1 MPAPIDLW
9 LTLALGF
16 LGSFGHCVGMCGP
29 LTAAFALSVQ
39 PREKS
44 DSPAAKQQ
52 FQFHLLL
59 NVGRLLSYVI
69 VGAGIGALG
78 SVILA
83 GGQAAGVGSALRRT
97 VSMLTGLL
105 LIWFGFTQAQP
116 GFLPSLP
123 FLHVGQ
129 RLHEWVSKTM
139 MRISAQQQVLAP
151 LLLGLLWGLIPC
163 GFLYTGQ
170 LRAAATQSWS
180 GGAAVM
186 LAFGLGTL
194 PAMLVTGVATA
205 WLSRDRRTQ
214 LFRCGGWVT
223 IVIGALLL
231 IRTGSTMSDYSGHA
245 ALICLVLA
253 LLARPI
259 SRLWQGPLRYRR
271 VLGVGAFVLAL
282 LHVLHMMSHTWNWQW
297 EAIQFMLP
305 AHQVGVWL
313 GITALLL
320 MAPAAFTSFD
330 RAQKALGTRWR
341 KLHLLGVPALL
352 LAAVHTIITGSHYW
366 GALALTWRNHMQVAA
381 VVLVVVVT
389 YLVRSPFVWNA
400 LSLQTRYASPTH
412 LSSASNAQAI
422 ASRDSVSGPPSNSD
436 ASCCQRDVP
445 S

>member
-39 PREKS
+39 SREES
-44 DSPAAKQQ
+44 DESDGQAAAPHQW
-52 FQFHLLL
+52 QFHLLL
-59 NVGRLLSYVI
+59 NVGRLLSYVL

-83 GGQAAGVGSALRRT
+83 GGQVAGVGSALRRT

-105 LIWFGFTQAQP
+105 LIWFGVTQAQP
-116 GFLPSLP
+116 GVLPSLP
-123 FLHVGQ
+123 FLSAGQ
-129 RLHEWVSKTM
+129 RLHDWVSTTM
-139 MRISAQQQVLAP
+139 MQVSGRRQALTP
-151 LLLGLLWGLIPC
+151 VLLGLLWGLIPC

-180 GGAAVM
+180 GGAAIM

-253 LLARPI
+253 LIARPI

-271 VLGVGAFVLAL
+271 VLGVGAFVLTL

-297 EAIQFMLP
+297 EAVQFMLP

-313 GITALLL
+313 GVTALLL
-320 MAPAAFTSFD
+320 MAPAALTSFD

-352 LAAVHTIITGSHYW
+352 LAAVHTIVTGSHYW
-366 GALALTWRNHMQVAA
+366 GALALTWRNHTQVIA
-381 VVLVVVVT
+381 VALAVGMT
-389 YLVRSPFVWNA
+389 YLVRSPFVWKA
-400 LSLQTRYASPTH
+400 LSLQTRYAPPLRSSPA
-412 LSSASNAQAI
+412 SAIAANDSAS
-422 ASRDSVSGPPSNSD
+422 GSD
-436 ASCCQRDVP
+436 PTCCQRDLP
-445 S
+445 SQPQ